1 MGTKEGR
8 SASDAKCFGR
18 VCSAR
23 QWVSKQ
29 VGCRIDDT
37 EASSRNV
44 LSVSERVV
52 VGANSD
58 VVE

>member
-1 MGTKEGR
+1 MGNKGR
-8 SASDAKCFGR
+8 AIDERCEVLWPG
-18 VCSAR
+18 
-23 QWVSKQ
+23 VSGEAVGKQ

-44 LSVSERVV
+44 LLGSERVV